1 MRTKRA
7 NQNKAMVN
15 RPREDAS
22 PTVGDVARR
31 SRARRRAAAEAAP
44 RPALMYVLESRSW
57 GGAEAYVREI
67 IEGLDREAWDVSLVC
82 PQTEALAPLLRW
94 AHQAGLR
101 LHALPGER
109 PQHVPALIT
118 FFRTHQPDIAHF
130 NLHHPFACR
139 YAILAATLAGI
150 PVRIATNHLPT
161 IPPNV
166 YTWKGRLALWLA
178 YRCVHVM
185 LVDSE
190 TNRRRAL
197 ANYPIVP
204 GKLRV
209 IPHGIRV
216 EDFPTEGMRASVAA
230 EFGLHASAPIVGT
243 VGRLSLQ
250 KATEDFIEA
259 AALLRQRFPDAQFLI
274 IGEGERRAEL
284 EQLVEAR
291 GLRASVRFTGYR
303 EDVPRLL
310 AAMDVFV
317 LSSLYEGMPF
327 SILEAMAA
335 ARPVVATHVD
345 GVPEVVVEGETGL
358 LVPPREPEKLAEA
371 IGFLLA
377 HPDRARE
384 MGRRGR
390 ERVHMHFSWKHM
402 VETIEQLYGT
412 LMARVGRRSAAD
424 LRAR

>member
-1 MRTKRA
+1 MGEA
-7 NQNKAMVN
+7 AH
-15 RPREDAS
+15 
-22 PTVGDVARR
+22 G
-31 SRARRRAAAEAAP
+31 SRARRRAAAEEA
-44 RPALMYVLESRSW
+44 RKPALMYILESRSW
-57 GGAEAYVREI
+57 GGAEAYIRHV
-67 IEGLDREAWDVSLVC
+67 IEGLDREAWDVSLAC
-82 PQTEALAPLLRW
+82 LPTEALAPLLRW
-94 AHQAGLR
+94 ARRAGLR

-109 PQHVPALIT
+109 PQHLPALVT
-118 FFRTHQPDIAHF
+118 FFRTYRPDIAHF

-197 ANYPIVP
+197 AHYPIAP

-209 IPHGIRV
+209 VPHGIRV
-216 EDFPTEGMRASVAA
+216 EDFPTEGTRASVAA
-230 EFGLHASAPIVGT
+230 EFGLNAREPIVGT
-243 VGRLSLQ
+243 VGRLSFQ

-274 IGEGERRAEL
+274 VGEGERRAEL
-284 EQLVEAR
+284 EHLVEAR
-291 GLRASVRFTGYR
+291 GLRANVRFTGYR

-317 LSSLYEGMPF
+317 LPSLYEGMPF

-335 ARPVVATHVD
+335 ARPVVATRVD
-345 GVPEVVVEGETGL
+345 GVPEIVVEGETGM
-358 LVPPREPEKLAEA
+358 LVPPREPEKLAKA

-377 HPDRARE
+377 HPDHARE

-390 ERVHMHFSWKHM
+390 ERVRTHFSWEHM
-402 VETIEQLYGT
+402 VEMIGQLYGT
-412 LMARVGRRSAAD
+412 LTARAGR
-424 LRAR
+424 